1 MILNMKQT
9 FVFILLYMTTYLS
22 MAQTNRLQPIPL
34 SGTWTLKAAQVILPD
49 GRRITDPAYGDS
61 AKGILMIDA
70 GGQYSL
76 QIFQPGR
83 PKFSSGDKKH
93 GTPDEY
99 ASALLGMST
108 HIGLVEVDSAHG
120 LLIFNIDYAAY
131 PNWNH
136 TKQTR
141 KYRLTGNE
149 LYYEVPP
156 SAGGGTSAVSIW
168 VR

>member
-1 MILNMKQT
+1 MKQA
-9 FVFILLYMTTYLS
+9 FVFNILFMTTFLS
-22 MAQTNRLQPIPL
+22 MAQTNLSQPGPL

-49 GRRITDPAYGDS
+49 GRRVTDPAYGDS

-70 GGQYSL
+70 DGRYSL
-76 QIFQPGR
+76 QIFRPDR
-83 PKFSSGDKKH
+83 PKFVSGDKKH
-93 GTPDEY
+93 GTTDEY

-108 HIGLVEVDSAHG
+108 HIGHVQVDSVHA

-136 TKQTR
+136 TIQTR
-141 KYRLTGNE
+141 KFRLSGNE

-156 SAGGGTSAVSIW
+156 SAGTGTIAVSIW
-168 VR
+168 ER

>member
-1 MILNMKQT
+1 MKQS
-9 FVFILLYMTTYLS
+9 FVFIILFMTTYLS
-22 MAQTNRLQPIPL
+22 MAQTNLSQPGPL

-49 GRRITDPAYGDS
+49 GKRVTDPAYGDS

-70 GGQYSL
+70 DGQYSL
-76 QIFQPGR
+76 QIFKPDR
-83 PKFSSGDKKH
+83 PKFSSGDKKR

-99 ASALLGMST
+99 SSALLGMST
-108 HIGLVEVDSAHG
+108 HVGHVQVDSAHA

-136 TKQTR
+136 TVQTR
-141 KYRLTGNE
+141 KYRLSGNE

-156 SAGGGTSAVSIW
+156 SAGAGTIAVSIW
-168 VR
+168 ER

>member
-1 MILNMKQT
+1 MKQAII
-9 FVFILLYMTTYLS
+9 FNILFMTTFMS
-22 MAQTNRLQPIPL
+22 MAQTNLSQPGPL

-49 GRRITDPAYGDS
+49 GKRVTDPAYGDS

-70 GGQYSL
+70 NGQYSL
-76 QIFQPGR
+76 QIFKPDR

-99 ASALLGMST
+99 ASALLGLST
-108 HIGLVEVDSAHG
+108 HTGHVRVDSAQA
-120 LLIFNIDYAAY
+120 LLFFDIDYAAY

-136 TKQTR
+136 TTQAR
-141 KYRLTGNE
+141 KFRLSGNE

-156 SAGGGTSAVSIW
+156 SAGAGTIAVSVW
-168 VR
+168 ER